1 VPCHDSRRVARQG
14 QILADKGM
22 ATSQGPPCMVQRG
35 LRPHCISFRPQHAAS
50 ASIPGV
56 MTAPKEQHSGET
68 GGRPLPLLSFS
79 LFFFFFFSPSSPEQ
93 STHSTSSN
101 PPPSVRPSERCVAAG
116 ASVPPLARSGRPRAD
131 GARGRTSPSL
141 AGPRRRRVTAQ
152 LCLPDPHSPQHG
164 NYPACRANSLC
175 RVIVPDT
182 NKGRLTARPPDPC
195 HPVPK
200 RAINHQE
207 VTGPGW
213 RAGKWTPR
221 AAPCL
226 FVGDGATGK
235 AMQ

>member
-1 VPCHDSRRVARQG
+1 MPFHAIPCH
-14 QILADKGM
+14 
-22 ATSQGPPCMVQRG
+22 
-35 LRPHCISFRPQHAAS
+35 
-50 ASIPGV
+50 SIPLLP
-56 MTAPKEQHSGET
+56 TSFHSIPFHSIPFKFFPIHSIAF
-68 GGRPLPLLSFS
+68 RCIPFNFIVFLPF
-79 LFFFFFFSPSSPEQ
+79 
-93 STHSTSSN
+93 HSIPFHSN

-116 ASVPPLARSGRPRAD
+116 ASVLPLARSGRPRAD

-226 FVGDGATGK
+226 FVGREPQEKPCNEQGPVPVLRSERLCK
-235 AMQ
+235 A